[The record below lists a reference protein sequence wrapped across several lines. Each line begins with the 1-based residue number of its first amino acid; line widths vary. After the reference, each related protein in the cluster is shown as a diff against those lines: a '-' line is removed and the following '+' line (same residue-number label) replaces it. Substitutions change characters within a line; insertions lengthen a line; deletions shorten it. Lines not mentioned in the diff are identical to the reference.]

1 MKLNSNFST
10 ALACSLVLGRQS
22 TTASQELA
30 TPQDH
35 GVAPHVASTSIHA
48 RAATQEVEAWT
59 PEDGVDILLS
69 RAIVHSPKVRQAY
82 QAWQVALERVPQV
95 TALPDP
101 WLSLTGYVQSVE
113 TRTGPM
119 DARIGFTQKLPWPG
133 KLDAAGDYASAQA
146 EVARNQVEVARLGIR
161 RMFLRNWAERI
172 YLRKAEEITAAQ
184 VALLEHIEEVSLRL
198 YESSRVPQADVLRT
212 QVERLEMV
220 DRLDTLIQREAPL
233 ISIME
238 SALGAPIDA
247 ASSWDTLEFYPSS
260 ILAEESIL
268 KQRLMAES
276 PVMQQ
281 QQARLLVS
289 QQAQEVAELSGRPD
303 LSIGADWTWIG
314 NGNPVQPGAGDDAF
328 AMTLAVELPLGKGR
342 IDGARRQA
350 LANRRLVVAQIE
362 ARQWELLAELQQA
375 LSSYEDALRRIH
387 LFEQRMLP
395 LSEQTYETTLAAYQ
409 SGQAGFQDMLDAARV
424 MLDFRLSS
432 ARASADAALAIADL
446 HGLLTE
452 ELLLAENLER

>member
-1 MKLNSNFST
+1 
-10 ALACSLVLGRQS
+10 
-22 TTASQELA
+22 
-30 TPQDH
+30 
-35 GVAPHVASTSIHA
+35 
-48 RAATQEVEAWT
+48 
-59 PEDGVDILLS
+59 
-69 RAIVHSPKVRQAY
+69 
-82 QAWQVALERVPQV
+82 
-95 TALPDP
+95 
-101 WLSLTGYVQSVE
+101 
-113 TRTGPM
+113 
-119 DARIGFTQKLPWPG
+119 
-133 KLDAAGDYASAQA
+133 
-146 EVARNQVEVARLGIR
+146 
-161 RMFLRNWAERI
+161 
-172 YLRKAEEITAAQ
+172 
-184 VALLEHIEEVSLRL
+184 
-198 YESSRVPQADVLRT
+198 
-212 QVERLEMV
+212 
-220 DRLDTLIQREAPL
+220 
-233 ISIME
+233 
-238 SALGAPIDA
+238 
-247 ASSWDTLEFYPSS
+247 
-260 ILAEESIL
+260 
-268 KQRLMAES
+268 
-276 PVMQQ
+276 MQQ

-432 ARASADAALAIADL
+432 ARASADASRAIADL
-446 HGLLTE
+446 QGLLTE
-452 ELLLAENLER
+452 DRLRAENLER